1 MTNEMELV
9 LYKTE
14 NGDITINVGIEN
26 ETVWL
31 NQGQMVVLFQR
42 DQSVISRHINK
53 LFSEG
58 EVDMESNMHFLHN
71 ANSDKPIAYYSL
83 DVIISVGYRV
93 KSQRGVDF
101 RKWANSVL
109 KEYILKGYAVNNN
122 RMNQLG
128 EIIRIMKRSENKL
141 ETKQIL
147 TVIERYTLALDM
159 LDDYDHHKIN
169 KPEGNESICV
179 ISYDECKEVIRN
191 MKFNTASELFGNEKD
206 ESFKSSI
213 GSIYLTFDGAELY
226 PSIEEKAAHLLYFI
240 TKNHSFTD
248 GNKRIAAALFLYF
261 LDKNQALFIDDKKI
275 MEDYTLVAITIM
287 IAESRPDEKEVMVRL
302 VMNFLCGR

>member
-1 MTNEMELV
+1 MELV

-26 ETVWL
+26 DTVWL

-42 DQSVISRHINK
+42 DQSVISRHINN

-109 KEYILKGYAVNNN
+109 RDYILKGYSVNND
-122 RMNQLG
+122 RINQLG
-128 EIIRIMKRSENKL
+128 EIIRIMKRTENKL
-141 ETKQIL
+141 ETNQIL
-147 TVIERYTLALDM
+147 TVIERFTLALDM
-159 LDDYDHHKIN
+159 LDDYDHQKIK
-169 KPEGNESICV
+169 KPEGNESIYF
-179 ISYDECKEVIRN
+179 ITYDECKEVIKN
-191 MKFNTASELFGNEKD
+191 MKFNAASELFGSEKD

-213 GSIYLTFDGAELY
+213 SSIYLTFDGEELY
-226 PSIEEKAAHLLYFI
+226 PTVEEKAAHLLYFI

-248 GNKRIAAALFLYF
+248 GNKRIAAALFIYF
-261 LDKNQALFIDDKKI
+261 LDKNQILFIDDKKI